1 MFLLQPFCVRF
12 SVLSNYPKY
21 VETVTICFY
30 KPEAEDLVQSTGS
43 KYPTSWGKKGQNLE
57 NKSRTGL

>member
-1 MFLLQPFCVRF
+1 MPVLFKITDRKRSFVFLLQPFCVRF
-12 SVLSNYPKY
+12 SVLSNYPNS

-43 KYPTSWGKKGQNLE
+43 KYPTS
-57 NKSRTGL
+57 